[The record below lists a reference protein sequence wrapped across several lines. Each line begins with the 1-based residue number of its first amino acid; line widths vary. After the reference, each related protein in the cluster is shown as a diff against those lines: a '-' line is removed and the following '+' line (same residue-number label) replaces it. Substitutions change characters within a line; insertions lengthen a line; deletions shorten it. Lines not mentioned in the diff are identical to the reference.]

1 MIAFE
6 NKYSIIYFDEA
17 NSLMTVEML
26 PATEEMT
33 DKEFKEYGL
42 VFLEMMEK
50 YKPEKELYNT
60 INMKFL
66 VVPEIQDW
74 ITENI
79 NKKVSKI
86 IKKVATIMPAEYFA
100 NVSIDQM
107 LYEFKDDRSVK
118 QMFFD
123 NIEEAKKWLLEE

>member
-1 MIAFE
+1 MIVFE
-6 NKYSIIYFDEA
+6 NKYSIIYFDES